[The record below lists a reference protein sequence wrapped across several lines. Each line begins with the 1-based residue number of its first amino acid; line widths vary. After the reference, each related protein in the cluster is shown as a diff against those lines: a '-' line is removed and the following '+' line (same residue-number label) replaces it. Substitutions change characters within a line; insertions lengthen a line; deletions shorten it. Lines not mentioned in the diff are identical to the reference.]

1 MKLAAIFYFAI
12 LHLSVAVSIGN
23 ENRTTATP
31 KQDEPY
37 EEAYVSDLE
46 DYDDDMIN
54 MLVED
59 GVINGPSDGYALD
72 KYDMTDE
79 DDFGELLEAHVSR
92 KKRDVEALEEL
103 IQPRV
108 SRKKR
113 DVTISKRDAHG
124 HDTPTSSHENVD
136 GCPPYFVQ
144 CMSKCYFFS
153 NFIYKYDDARKACQ
167 ASGADLVAIES
178 VQEDLFLT
186 KKLKLFTKTAKKL
199 KQGGPKAV
207 KKSSGFRFDAIVRA
221 MKARGLAHAL
231 PAHLRHMAKNDKP
244 SEDLPNGWWTS
255 ARTALPYVNRHSPQ
269 EWVWEQTN
277 KTVGYTRWYS
287 SGHPKTNIP
296 CVAMWRRFKNLEW
309 ASTPCNTY
317 LGLACE
323 KDISY

>member
-186 KKLKLFTKTAKKL
+186 KKLKLFTK
-199 KQGGPKAV
+199 
-207 KKSSGFRFDAIVRA
+207 
-221 MKARGLAHAL
+221 
-231 PAHLRHMAKNDKP
+231 
-244 SEDLPNGWWTS
+244 DLPNGWWTS